1 MCRHNWEI
9 YLKLYGSF
17 LWMGFNCLKVQ
28 CWYEN
33 SVYFLPL
40 STQKILVLIWLT
52 LDRWKAV
59 SRPWSHQVVLNLGP
73 LDWESSALINWPLL
87 RVSWENNVIPNVSAL
102 VNTGLTECAVCLMSA
117 CLFVWSFSL
126 ELPIETSSV

>member
-9 YLKLYGSF
+9 NLKLYGSF
-17 LWMGFNCLKVQ
+17 LWMGFNCFKVQ

-59 SRPWSHQVVLNLGP
+59 IRPWSHQVVLNLGP